1 MVAPVPS
8 SLPAGTVT
16 FLFSDIED
24 STRLWEEMPA
34 EMAAA
39 LEIHDR
45 IVRGTIEQHGGYVF
59 ATGGDGFCAAFSTAP
74 DAAESAVEIQHKLLA
89 ESDAV
94 PFGVRIGLHTGEA
107 TERNRDYFGPE
118 VNRVARLMST
128 AHGGQ
133 IVVTD
138 TTKGLLR
145 NRFALRPLG
154 DHRFRGLGRRM
165 AVHQIVADGLPS
177 EFPPLLSLGVFAGNL
192 PQQLSSFVGRDQL
205 LADVADLVRSN
216 PLVTLSGVGGVGKTR
231 LALEVGAEM
240 ADEFPDGVWL
250 VELAPVGDP
259 SSVHA
264 AIATALG
271 ITPQGDVELIN
282 TVAETVAG
290 RRLLLLVDNCEH
302 VLDAA
307 GAAIRHILGRPGN
320 AKVLAT
326 SREYLWVAGETLQSV
341 SPLALDG
348 GIASDAVKL
357 FVERASAARAGFG
370 LYDTQSADAVM
381 EICETLDG
389 LPLGIELA
397 AARMATMSAVEVR
410 DRLGDRF
417 RLLRG
422 SERQPERQQ
431 TLQLAVGW
439 SYDLLSEDE
448 RELLRNASV
457 FSGGFDLAAVASVV
471 EDADEVDVLEWL
483 DSLVRKSLVVVDHSA
498 ARTRYD
504 MFETIRQFAEEKLST
519 AGALARMRDRHAA
532 HFGQGASFRYQNWNG
547 PGWRD
552 AVDWVEIELD
562 NLRTAFRWSTQQGE
576 LDVATDVAAHAAL
589 MGFSVQLF
597 ETVGW
602 AEELL
607 PAAAEADVRRLPR
620 LYTAAGYACFVGR
633 AEAATANAHRATEL
647 ETDSRYD
654 PCDPGYA
661 TFIEALGQV
670 YSGHLDRY
678 IDLTATVA
686 ALPKLETRG
695 YGIAAYVDGL
705 QSAGRV
711 DEALELTD
719 SAVAAAR
726 ELGNPYW
733 ISYTLWI
740 VGLAI
745 SKVDPKRALLAWDE
759 GVEFVREHRVRFFE
773 GFIGRD
779 AARLHTSAGE
789 PEAALALFGPA
800 IESFNQVGNVPQLII
815 TLASVPA
822 LFERVGRLDA
832 AATLLGALSR
842 ESSSFHHVPELVELG
857 ARLTAQLGESR
868 SSELANAGAMLDLN
882 DAAAYAREQI
892 ELARKALTRLARHTI
907 PAGLTRRE
915 VEVLRLI
922 AEGRATREIAEQ
934 LFISSKTADNHIQHI
949 YTKLAVTNRAA
960 ATRWAVEHEVV
971 SSTPAR

>member
-1 MVAPVPS
+1 MPGD
-8 SLPAGTVT
+8 LPAGTVT
-16 FLFSDIED
+16 FLFTDIED
-24 STRLWEEMPA
+24 STRLWEESP
-34 EMAAA
+34 ERITAA
-39 LEIHDR
+39 LEVHDG
-45 IVRGTIEQHGGYVF
+45 IVRGAIQRHAGYVF

-74 DAAESAVEIQHKLLA
+74 DAASAAVEMQQELLA
-89 ESDAV
+89 DPV
-94 PFGVRIGLHTGEA
+94 VILFRVRIGLHTGEA

-118 VNRVARLMST
+118 VNRAARLMST

-133 IVVTD
+133 IVVSD
-138 TTKGLLR
+138 TTRALLQ
-145 NRFALRPLG
+145 NQLTLRPLG
-154 DHRFRGLGRRM
+154 EHRLRGLGRRM
-165 AVHQIVADGLPS
+165 TLHQVVADGLPS
-177 EFPPLLSLGVFAGNL
+177 EFPPLRSMGSFAGNL
-192 PQQLSSFVGRDQL
+192 PQQLSSFIGRDQL
-205 LADVADLVRSN
+205 LSEVADLLRVNR
-216 PLVTLSGVGGVGKTR
+216 LVTLSGVGGVGKTR

-259 SSVHA
+259 SSVPA

-271 ITPQGDVELIN
+271 ITPQGDAELID
-282 TVAETVAG
+282 TVAEAVAA
-290 RRLLLLVDNCEH
+290 RRLLLVVDNCEH

-307 GAAIRHILGRPGN
+307 GAAIARILGRAGN
-320 AKVLAT
+320 AKVLST
-326 SREYLWVAGETLQSV
+326 SREYLWVAGETLLSV
-341 SPLALDG
+341 SPLALEG

-370 LYDTQSADAVM
+370 LYDTQSAAAVT

-417 RLLRG
+417 RMLRG

-439 SYDLLSEDE
+439 SYDLLSDDE
-448 RELLRNASV
+448 RVLLRNASV
-457 FSGGFDLAAVASVV
+457 FAGGFDLNAIASVV
-471 EDADEVDVLEWL
+471 DGADEVDVLERL
-483 DSLVRKSLVVVDHSA
+483 DSLVRKSLVVVNHA
-498 ARTRYD
+498 AHTRYG
-504 MFETIRQFAEEKLST
+504 MFETIRQFAEAELSV
-519 AGALARMRDRHAA
+519 AGGLARMRDRHAA
-532 HFGQGASFRYQNWNG
+532 YFAASASHRYQNWNG
-547 PGWRD
+547 PGWRA

-562 NLRTAFRWSTQQGE
+562 NLRTAFRWSMQQGD

-597 ETVGW
+597 ETLGW

-607 PAAAEADVRRLPR
+607 PAAAAADVRRLPR
-620 LYTAAGYACFVGR
+620 LYTGAGYACFAGR
-633 AEAATANAHRATEL
+633 AEAAAANAHRATEL
-647 ETDSRYD
+647 ETTPGYD
-654 PCDPGYA
+654 ACEPGYA

-670 YSGHLDRY
+670 YCGHLDRY
-678 IDLTATVA
+678 IELTGAVA
-686 ALPKLETRG
+686 ALPKLETRA
-695 YGIAAYVDGL
+695 YAIAAYLDGL

-740 VGLAI
+740 VGLAL
-745 SKVDPKRALLAWDE
+745 SKVDKKRALLAWDE
-759 GVEFVREHRVRFFE
+759 GSEVVRESRVRFFE

-779 AARLHTSAGE
+779 AARLHTAEGE
-789 PEAALALFGPA
+789 ADAALKLLGPA
-800 IESFNQVGNVPQLII
+800 IESFHQAGNVPQLII

-822 LFERVGRLDA
+822 LFERVGQLDA

-842 ESSSFHHVPELVELG
+842 ESSSLHHVPELVELG
-857 ARLTAQLGESR
+857 QRLTAQLGEAR
-868 SSELANAGAMLDLN
+868 SEELTNAGAMLDLN

-892 ELARKALTRLARHTI
+892 ELTRKMLTRQARHTI

-915 VEVLRLI
+915 VDVLRLI

-949 YTKLAVTNRAA
+949 YTKLA
-960 ATRWAVEHEVV
+960 
-971 SSTPAR
+971 

>member
-1 MVAPVPS
+1 
-8 SLPAGTVT
+8 
-16 FLFSDIED
+16 
-24 STRLWEEMPA
+24 LWEDTPA
-34 EMAAA
+34 EMAVA
-39 LEIHDR
+39 LEVHDS
-45 IVRGTIEQHGGYVF
+45 IVRGTIERRGGYVF
-59 ATGGDGFCAAFSTAP
+59 ATGGDGFSAAFSTAP
-74 DAAESAVEIQHKLLA
+74 DAAEAAVEIQRRLLA
-89 ESDAV
+89 DAAV
-94 PFGVRIGLHTGEA
+94 PFAVRIGLHTGEA
-107 TERNRDYFGPE
+107 TERDRAYFGPE
-118 VNRVARLMST
+118 VNRAARLMAA

-133 IVVTD
+133 IVVSD
-138 TTKGLLR
+138 TTRVLLR
-145 NRFALRPLG
+145 NTLALRPLG
-154 DHRFRGLGRRM
+154 EHRLRGLGRRM
-165 AVHQIVADGLPS
+165 ALHQVVADGLRS
-177 EFPPLLSLGVFAGNL
+177 EFPPLRSLGSFAGNL
-192 PQQLSSFVGRDQL
+192 PQQLSSFIGRDQL
-205 LADVADLVRSN
+205 LADVAELVRGN
-216 PLVTLSGVGGVGKTR
+216 RLVTLSGVGGVGKTR
-231 LALEVGAEM
+231 LAVEVAAEM

-259 SSVHA
+259 SSVPA

-271 ITPQGDVELIN
+271 IPPQGDAELID
-282 TVAETVAG
+282 TLAEAVAG
-290 RRLLLLVDNCEH
+290 RRLLLVVDNCEH

-307 GAAIRHILGRPGN
+307 SAAIGQILGRSGN

-326 SREYLWVAGETLQSV
+326 SREYLWVAGETLLSV
-341 SPLALDG
+341 SPLALAG

-357 FVERASAARAGFG
+357 FVERAIAARPGFG
-370 LYDTQSADAVM
+370 LYDTQSAAAVT

-397 AARMATMSAVEVR
+397 AARMASMSAVEVR

-431 TLQLAVGW
+431 TLQLAVRW
-439 SYDLLSEDE
+439 SYDLLKDDE

-457 FSGGFDLAAVASVV
+457 FAGGFDLASISSVV
-471 EDADEVDVLEWL
+471 EDADDIAVLERL
-483 DSLVRKSLVVVDHSA
+483 DSLVRKSLVVVNHTA
-498 ARTRYD
+498 AHTRFT
-504 MFETIRQFAEEKLST
+504 MFETIRQFAEEELS
-519 AGALARMRDRHAA
+519 AVGGFARMRDRHAA
-532 HFGQGASFRYQNWNG
+532 HFGQEASVRYQRWNG

-552 AVDWVEIELD
+552 AVDWVEVELD
-562 NLRTAFRWSTQQGE
+562 NLRTAFRWSAQRGD

-607 PAAAEADVRRLPR
+607 PAANAADVGRLPR

-633 AEAATANAHRATEL
+633 AEAAAANAHRATEL
-647 ETDSRYD
+647 ETESRYD
-654 PCDPGYA
+654 PCEPGYA

-670 YSGHLDRY
+670 YCGHLDRY
-678 IDLTATVA
+678 IELTGAVA
-686 ALPKLETRG
+686 ALPKMETRG
-695 YGIAAYVDGL
+695 YGIAAHLDGL

-711 DEALELTD
+711 EEALELTD

-740 VGLAI
+740 VGLAM

-759 GVEFVREHRVRFFE
+759 GADFVREHRVKFFE

-779 AARLHTSAGE
+779 AARLHTSVGE
-789 PEAALALFGPA
+789 PEAALALFGSA
-800 IESFNQVGNVPQLII
+800 IESFRQVGNVPQLII

-822 LFERVGRLDA
+822 LFERLGRLDA
-832 AATLLGALSR
+832 AATLLAAITR
-842 ESSSFHHVPELVELG
+842 ETSSFHHVPDLVDLG
-857 ARLTAQLGESR
+857 ARLTAQLGVQR
-868 SSELANAGAMLDLN
+868 SNDLTSAGITLDLS
-882 DAAAYAREQI
+882 DAATYAREQI
-892 ELARKALTRLARHTI
+892 ELARKALTRQARHTI

-971 SSTPAR
+971 SSTVAH

>member
-1 MVAPVPS
+1 
-8 SLPAGTVT
+8 VT
-16 FLFSDIED
+16 FLFTDIED

-34 EMAAA
+34 QMAAA
-39 LEIHDR
+39 LEVHDG
-45 IVRGTIEQHGGYVF
+45 IVRRTIEQHGGYVF

-74 DAAESAVEIQHKLLA
+74 EAAEAAVESQRKLLDDPA
-89 ESDAV
+89 AV
-94 PFGVRIGLHTGEA
+94 PCRVRMGLHTGEA

-118 VNRVARLMST
+118 VNRAARLMSA

-133 IVVTD
+133 IVVSD
-138 TTKGLLR
+138 TTKVLLR
-145 NRFALRPLG
+145 NQLSLRPLG
-154 DHRFRGLGRRM
+154 EHRLRGLGRRM
-165 AVHQIVADGLPS
+165 TLHQVVADGLPS
-177 EFPPLLSLGVFAGNL
+177 EFPPLRSMGSFAGNL
-192 PQQLSSFVGRDQL
+192 PQQLSSFIGRDQL
-205 LADVADLVRSN
+205 LADVAELLRAN
-216 PLVTLSGVGGVGKTR
+216 RLVTLSGVGGVGKTR

-259 SSVHA
+259 ASVPA

-271 ITPQGDVELIN
+271 IAPQGDVELID
-282 TVAETVAG
+282 TVAEAVAG
-290 RRLLLLVDNCEH
+290 RRLLLVVDNCEH
-302 VLDAA
+302 LLQAA
-307 GAAIRHILGRPGN
+307 GAAIAHILGRAGN

-326 SREYLWVAGETLQSV
+326 SREYLWVAGETLLSV
-341 SPLALDG
+341 SPLALEG

-370 LYDTQSADAVM
+370 LYDTQSAAAVR

-397 AARMATMSAVEVR
+397 AARMATMSAVDVR

-439 SYDLLSEDE
+439 SFDLLSEDE

-457 FSGGFDLAAVASVV
+457 FAGGFDLTAIASIVD
-471 EDADEVDVLEWL
+471 DADEVDVLERL
-483 DSLVRKSLVVVDHSA
+483 DSLVRKSLVVVNHSA
-498 ARTRYD
+498 AKARYG
-504 MFETIRQFAEEKLST
+504 MFETIRQFAEAELST
-519 AGALARMRDRHAA
+519 AGGLERMRARHAA
-532 HFGQGASFRYQNWNG
+532 HFAHGASLRYEHWNG

-562 NLRTAFRWSTQQGE
+562 NLRTAFRWSSQRGE
-576 LDVATDVAAHAAL
+576 LEVATDVAAHAAL

-597 ETVGW
+597 ETLAW

-607 PAAAEADVRRLPR
+607 PAATSADVRRLPR
-620 LYTAAGYACFVGR
+620 LYTGAGYACFAGR
-633 AEAATANAHRATEL
+633 AQAAAANAHRATEL
-647 ETDSRYD
+647 ESQSGYD
-654 PCDPGYA
+654 PCQYGYA
-661 TFIEALGQV
+661 SFIEALGEV
-670 YSGHLDRY
+670 YCGHLDRY
-678 IDLTATVA
+678 IELTAMVS
-686 ALPKLETRG
+686 ALPSVTTQG
-695 YGIAAYVDGL
+695 YGIAAYLDGL

-719 SAVAAAR
+719 SAVTAAR

-740 VGLAI
+740 VGLAL
-745 SKVDPKRALLAWDE
+745 SKVDKKRALLAWDE
-759 GVEFVREHRVRFFE
+759 GSEVVREHRVGFFE

-779 AARLHTSAGE
+779 AARLHTAEGE
-789 PEAALALFGPA
+789 PDAALKLFGPA
-800 IESFNQVGNVPQLII
+800 IESFHQAGNVPQLII

-822 LFERVGRLDA
+822 LFDRIGRLDV

-842 ESSSFHHVPELVELG
+842 ESSSLHHVPELSELG
-857 ARLTAQLGESR
+857 TRINAQLGEPR
-868 SSELANAGAMLDLN
+868 SKELAAAGAMLDLH
-882 DAAAYAREQI
+882 DAASYAREQI
-892 ELARKALTRLARHTI
+892 EIARKALARQARHTI

-915 VEVLRLI
+915 LEVLRLI

-960 ATRWAVEHEVV
+960 ATRWAVEHDVV
-971 SSTPAR
+971 GSTVAR

>member
-1 MVAPVPS
+1 VALVPGD
-8 SLPAGTVT
+8 LPAGTVT

-24 STRLWEEMPA
+24 STRLWEDMPA
-34 EMAAA
+34 EMAVA
-39 LEIHDR
+39 LEVHDA
-45 IVRGTIEQHGGYVF
+45 IVRGTIEGHGGYVF

-74 DAAESAVEIQHKLLA
+74 DAAEAAVEIQQKLLA
-89 ESDAV
+89 DSAAV
-94 PFGVRIGLHTGEA
+94 PFRVRIGLHTGEA

-118 VNRVARLMST
+118 VNRAARLMST

-133 IVVTD
+133 IVVSD
-138 TTKGLLR
+138 TTKVLLR
-145 NRFALRPLG
+145 NRLALRPLG
-154 DHRFRGLGRRM
+154 EHRLRGLGRRM
-165 AVHQIVADGLPS
+165 TLHQVVADGLPS
-177 EFPPLLSLGVFAGNL
+177 EFPPLRSLGSFAGNL

-205 LADVADLVRSN
+205 LADVAELVRVN
-216 PLVTLSGVGGVGKTR
+216 RLVTLSGVGGVGKTR

-259 SSVHA
+259 SSVPA

-271 ITPQGDVELIN
+271 ITPQGDVELID
-282 TVAETVAG
+282 TVAEAVAG
-290 RRLLLLVDNCEH
+290 RRLLLVVDNCEH

-307 GAAIRHILGRPGN
+307 GAAIGQILGRSGN

-326 SREYLWVAGETLQSV
+326 SREYLWVPGETLLSV
-341 SPLALDG
+341 APLALEG

-357 FVERASAARAGFG
+357 FVERASAARPGFG
-370 LYDTQSADAVM
+370 LYDTQSAAAVT

-439 SYDLLSEDE
+439 SYDLLSDDE

-457 FSGGFDLAAVASVV
+457 FSGGFDLSAIASVV
-471 EDADEVDVLEWL
+471 DDADDVDVLERL
-483 DSLVRKSLVVVDHSA
+483 DSLVRKSLVVVNHA
-498 ARTRYD
+498 TAHTRYG
-504 MFETIRQFAEEKLST
+504 MFETIRQFAEAELA
-519 AGALARMRDRHAA
+519 AGGGLARMRDRHAA
-532 HFGQGASFRYQNWNG
+532 HFAHGAWMRYENWNG
-547 PGWRD
+547 PAWRD

-562 NLRTAFRWSTQQGE
+562 NLRTAFRWSTQRGE
-576 LDVATDVAAHAAL
+576 LEVATDVAAHAAL

-607 PAAAEADVRRLPR
+607 PAATDADVRRLPR
-620 LYTAAGYACFVGR
+620 LYTGAGYACFVGR
-633 AEAATANAHRATEL
+633 AEVAAANAHRATEL
-647 ETDSRYD
+647 ETESRYD
-654 PCDPGYA
+654 PCEPGYA

-670 YSGHLDRY
+670 YCGHLDRY
-678 IDLTATVA
+678 VDLTGAVA
-686 ALPKLETRG
+686 ALPSVSTQG
-695 YGIAAYVDGL
+695 YGIAAYLDGL

-711 DEALELTD
+711 EEALALTD

-740 VGLAI
+740 VGLAL
-745 SKVDPKRALLAWDE
+745 SKVDKKRALLAWDE
-759 GVEFVREHRVRFFE
+759 GSEVVREHRVRFFE

-779 AARLHTSAGE
+779 AARLHTSEGE
-789 PEAALALFGPA
+789 PDAALKLFGPA
-800 IESFNQVGNVPQLII
+800 IESFHQAGNVPQLII

-842 ESSSFHHVPELVELG
+842 ESSSLHHVPELVDLG
-857 ARLTAQLGESR
+857 DRLTAQLGESR
-868 SSELANAGAMLDLN
+868 WNEFTTAGAMLDLN

-892 ELARKALTRLARHTI
+892 ELARKALTRQARHTI

-971 SSTPAR
+971 SSTVAR

>member
-1 MVAPVPS
+1 
-8 SLPAGTVT
+8 VT

-24 STRLWEEMPA
+24 STRLWEEMPV

-39 LEIHDR
+39 LEIHDG

-74 DAAESAVEIQHKLLA
+74 DAAEAAVEIQQKLLA
-89 ESDAV
+89 APAAV

-107 TERNRDYFGPE
+107 TERNRNYFGTE
-118 VNRVARLMST
+118 VNRAARLMST

-133 IVVTD
+133 IVVSD
-138 TTKGLLR
+138 TTKVLLR
-145 NRFALRPLG
+145 DRLALRPLG
-154 DHRFRGLGRRM
+154 EYRLRGLGRRM
-165 AVHQIVADGLPS
+165 TVHQIVADGLES
-177 EFPPLLSLGVFAGNL
+177 EFPPLRSLGSFAGNL

-205 LADVADLVRSN
+205 LADVADLVRAN
-216 PLVTLSGVGGVGKTR
+216 RLVTLSGVGGVGKTR

-259 SSVHA
+259 SSVPA

-271 ITPQGDVELIN
+271 ITPQGDVELID
-282 TVAETVAG
+282 TVAEAVAG

-302 VLDAA
+302 VLEAS
-307 GAAIRHILGRPGN
+307 GAAIGQILGRSGN

-326 SREYLWVAGETLQSV
+326 SREYLWVAGETLLSV

-370 LYDTQSADAVM
+370 LYDTQSAAAVT

-417 RLLRG
+417 RLLKG
-422 SERQPERQQ
+422 SDRRPERQQ

-439 SYDLLSEDE
+439 SYDLLSDDE

-457 FSGGFDLAAVASVV
+457 FSGGFDLAGIASVV
-471 EDADEVDVLEWL
+471 EDADDVDLLERI
-483 DSLVRKSLVVVDHSA
+483 DSLVRKSLVVVNHA
-498 ARTRYD
+498 ATHTRYG
-504 MFETIRQFAEEKLST
+504 MFETIRQFAEEQLSA
-519 AGALARMRDRHAA
+519 AGGLERLRDRHAA
-532 HFGQGASFRYQNWNG
+532 HFGEEASIRYEHWNG

-552 AVDWVEIELD
+552 AVDWVEVELD
-562 NLRTAFRWSTQQGE
+562 NLRSAFRWSVQRGE
-576 LDVATDVAAHAAL
+576 LGVATDVAAHGAL

-607 PAAAEADVRRLPR
+607 PAAIAADVRRLPR
-620 LYTAAGYACFVGR
+620 LYTGAGYACFVGR
-633 AEAATANAHRATEL
+633 AEAAAANAHRATEL
-647 ETDSRYD
+647 ETQSRYES
-654 PCDPGYA
+654 CEPGYA
-661 TFIEALGQV
+661 SFIEALGEV
-670 YSGHLDRY
+670 YCGHLDRY
-678 IDLTATVA
+678 VELTGVVA
-686 ALPKLETRG
+686 ALPG
-695 YGIAAYVDGL
+695 AASQAYGIAAYVDGL

-711 DEALELTD
+711 EEALELTD
-719 SAVAAAR
+719 SAVTAAR

-745 SKVDPKRALLAWDE
+745 SKVDGKRALLAWDE
-759 GVEFVREHRVRFFE
+759 GVDFVREHRVKFFE

-779 AARLHTSAGE
+779 AARLHTSEGE
-789 PEAALALFGPA
+789 PEAALALLGPA
-800 IESFNQVGNVPQLII
+800 IESFHQAGNVAQLII

-822 LFERVGRLDA
+822 LFERIGRLDV
-832 AATLLGALSR
+832 AATLLGAISR
-842 ESSSFHHVPELVELG
+842 ESASFHHVPELVDLG
-857 ARLTAQLGESR
+857 NRITLQLGEERAKQLTS
-868 SSELANAGAMLDLN
+868 AGALLDLN

-892 ELARKALTRLARHTI
+892 ELARRALTRQARHTV

-949 YTKLAVTNRAA
+949 YMKLAVTNRAA
-960 ATRWAVEHEVV
+960 ATRWAIEHELV
-971 SSTPAR
+971 SSSLAG

>member
-1 MVAPVPS
+1 VAFVPS
-8 SLPAGTVT
+8 DLPAGTVT
-16 FLFSDIED
+16 FLFSEIED
-24 STRLWEEMPA
+24 STRMWEEAPA

-39 LEIHDR
+39 VEIHDG
-45 IVRGTIEQHGGYVF
+45 IVRQTIERHGGYVF
-59 ATGGDGFCAAFSTAP
+59 ATGDDSFCAAFSTAP
-74 DAAESAVEIQHKLLA
+74 DAAEAAVEIQQKLVA
-89 ESDAV
+89 EPDIVS
-94 PFGVRIGLHTGEA
+94 FGVRIGLHTGEA
-107 TERNRDYFGPE
+107 TERNRNYFGTE
-118 VNRVARLMST
+118 VNRAARLMST

-133 IVVTD
+133 IVVSD
-138 TTKGLLR
+138 TTKVLLR
-145 NRFALRPLG
+145 NRLALRPLG
-154 DHRFRGLGRRM
+154 DHRLRGFGRRM
-165 AVHQIVADGLPS
+165 TVHQVVADGLPS
-177 EFPPLLSLGVFAGNL
+177 EFPPLRSLGSFAGNL
-192 PQQLSSFVGRDQL
+192 PQQPSSFIGRDQL

-240 ADEFPDGVWL
+240 ADDFPDGVWL

-259 SSVHA
+259 LSVPA

-271 ITPQGDVELIN
+271 ISPQGDVELID
-282 TVAETVAG
+282 TVAEAVAG

-307 GAAIRHILGRPGN
+307 GAAIRQILGRAGN

-326 SREYLWVAGETLQSV
+326 SREYLWVAGETLLSV

-348 GIASDAVKL
+348 GVASDAVML
-357 FVERASAARAGFG
+357 FVERACAARPGFG
-370 LYDTQSADAVM
+370 LHDSATAAAVT
-381 EICETLDG
+381 EICQTLDG

-397 AARMATMSAVEVR
+397 AARMAAMSAVEVR

-417 RLLRG
+417 RLLKG
-422 SERQPERQQ
+422 SERGPERQQ
-431 TLQLAVGW
+431 TLHLAVGW
-439 SYDLLSEDE
+439 SYDLLSDDE

-457 FSGGFDLAAVASVV
+457 FSGGFDLAGISSVV
-471 EDADEVDVLEWL
+471 EADDVDVLERL
-483 DSLVRKSLVVVDHSA
+483 DSLVRKSLVAVNHA
-498 ARTRYD
+498 ATHTRYG
-504 MFETIRQFAEEKLST
+504 MFETIRQFAEEQLSAT
-519 AGALARMRDRHAA
+519 GGLARLRDRHAA
-532 HFGQGASFRYQNWNG
+532 HFGEEASIRWEHSNG

-562 NLRTAFRWSTQQGE
+562 NLRSAFRWSVERGE
-576 LDVATDVAAHAAL
+576 LEVATNVAAHAAL

-597 ETVGW
+597 ETVAW

-607 PAAAEADVRRLPR
+607 PAATDADVRRLPR

-633 AEAATANAHRATEL
+633 AEAAAANAHRATEL
-647 ETDSRYD
+647 ETQSGYD
-654 PCDPGYA
+654 PCEPGYA
-661 TFIEALGQV
+661 TFIEALGEV
-670 YSGHLDRY
+670 YCGHLDRY
-678 IDLTATVA
+678 VELTGTVA
-686 ALPKLETRG
+686 ALPG
-695 YGIAAYVDGL
+695 ASQAYGIAAYVDGL

-711 DEALELTD
+711 EDALELTD

-745 SKVDPKRALLAWDE
+745 SKVNAKRALLAWDE
-759 GVEFVREHRVRFFE
+759 GVEFVREHRVKFFE

-779 AARLHTSAGE
+779 AARLHTSEGE
-789 PEAALALFGPA
+789 PEAALALFSPA
-800 IESFNQVGNVPQLII
+800 IESFHQAGNVPQLII

-832 AATLLGALSR
+832 AATLLGAISR
-842 ESSSFHHVPELVELG
+842 ESASFHHVPELVDLG
-857 ARLTAQLGESR
+857 DRLTAQLGEER
-868 SSELANAGAMLDLN
+868 SGQLTSAGATLDLN
-882 DAAAYAREQI
+882 DAAVYAREQI
-892 ELARKALTRLARHTI
+892 ELARRALTRQARHTI

-922 AEGRATREIAEQ
+922 AEGRATREIAAQ

-949 YTKLAVTNRAA
+949 YTKLAVSNRAA
-960 ATRWAVEHEVV
+960 ATRWALEHELV
-971 SSTPAR
+971 SSTVAG